1 MVKELET
8 ADNYRALSGRIL
20 GKSNA
25 ANLPINPGAVEW
37 AVCAKKA
44 GSVIKGV
51 GSTTL
56 NQLLCSESDY
66 PVEPWSSESFS
77 SLSHR
82 ALDLILAVDTNSEFW
97 KSFDPSNAI
106 KVCHVK
112 GCETFNQ
119 KLYWRGALKMKDP
132 HSPATNFGQ
141 ILNAELSY
149 DLSQL
154 DLLVSEVRNESLI
167 PQDSDQVRLNLIY
180 NFISYFISSFM

>member
-1 MVKELET
+1 MEA
-8 ADNYRALSGRIL
+8 ADNYRALSGKIL

-44 GSVIKGV
+44 VSVIKGV
-51 GSTTL
+51 GSIML
-56 NQLLCSESDY
+56 NQLLSSESDF
-66 PVEPWSSESFS
+66 PVEPWNPESFS

-82 ALDLILAVDTNSEFW
+82 ALDLILAVDTNSEFL
-97 KSFDPSNAI
+97 KSLDPSNAI
-106 KVCHVK
+106 KVCHIK
-112 GCETFNQ
+112 GCETINQ

-141 ILNAELSY
+141 ISNAELSY
-149 DLSQL
+149 DLSKL

-167 PQDSDQVRLNLIY
+167 PLDSDQVRLDLIY
-180 NFISYFISSFM
+180 NFISYFT